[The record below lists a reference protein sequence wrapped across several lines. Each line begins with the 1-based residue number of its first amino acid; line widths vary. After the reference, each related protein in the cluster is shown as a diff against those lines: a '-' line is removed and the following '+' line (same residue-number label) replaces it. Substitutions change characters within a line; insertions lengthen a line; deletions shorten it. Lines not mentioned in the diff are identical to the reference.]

1 MSQDATE
8 SNFARQNNNQ
18 RLKKWAK
25 CMKFISSLYLCNQTT
40 ETFANSETVSDPI
53 ANGAASSKYRMFA

>member
-8 SNFARQNNNQ
+8 SNFARQNDNQ
-18 RLKKWAK
+18 GVKKWPK
-25 CMKFISSLYLCNQTT
+25 CMAFISFLYLCNQTT

-53 ANGAASSKYRMFA
+53 ANGAAGSKYHMFN